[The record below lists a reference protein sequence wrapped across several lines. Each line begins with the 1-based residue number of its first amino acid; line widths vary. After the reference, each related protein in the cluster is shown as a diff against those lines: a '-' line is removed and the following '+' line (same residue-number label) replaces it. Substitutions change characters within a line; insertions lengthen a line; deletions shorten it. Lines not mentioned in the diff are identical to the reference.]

1 MEVFGLSHQYRME
14 LETRFQEAVPNGP
27 ALLDEIV
34 RLRGRVA
41 FYEERIR
48 QMVDV
53 MNRPA

>member
-1 MEVFGLSHQYRME
+1 MEVFGRSYQYWME
-14 LETRFQEAVPNGP
+14 LETRLQEAVPNGP
-27 ALLDEIV
+27 DLLDEIV

>member
-1 MEVFGLSHQYRME
+1 MEVFGHSHQYRME

-48 QMVDV
+48 QRVDV

>member
-1 MEVFGLSHQYRME
+1 MVVFGHSHQYWME